1 MMKMVWLKTTGA
13 TQLRFQQEDNLNV
26 TGGEKMFALDKENFQ
41 SEVLESTEKVLV
53 FFSGDG

>member
-1 MMKMVWLKTTGA
+1 MKMVWLKTTGA